1 MGPKAVFLEPLPYD
15 QKADIDFEQACF
27 FQRGG
32 DAAPPLGTIFC
43 PIDWE
48 ALFSDP
54 LPYYLVADIG
64 FEQTRFFTKGVGA
77 RSHWGTIFAP
87 WVQKLFFWNPCL
99 MTRKPTSVLNR
110 PASSKRGAMQH
121 PLWEP
126 FWPYRFESSFFG
138 PPALLLGGRHRLNKD
153 PKPGPKMG
161 SKKPWGGNP
170 AWGR

>member
-1 MGPKAVFLEPLPYD
+1 
-15 QKADIDFEQACF
+15 
-27 FQRGG
+27 
-32 DAAPPLGTIFC
+32 LGTIFC

-64 FEQTRFFTKGVGA
+64 FEQTRFFTKGVCA

-87 WVQKLFFWNPCL
+87 WVQQLFFWNPCL

-110 PASSKRGAMQH
+110 TASSKRGAMQH

-126 FWPYRFESSFFG
+126 FLPYRLGSSFF
-138 PPALLLGGRHRLNKD
+138 
-153 PKPGPKMG
+153 
-161 SKKPWGGNP
+161 
-170 AWGR
+170 